1 MCVRIIDTILV
12 LPVLPHP
19 SVFSNTCR
27 CAGSDGQK
35 EALFACWCWILQGGT
50 SGLSLYVTKSLLE
63 ITKSQDSSRDPTP
76 LLRQGYLQLFAHD
89 HVEVASEN
97 TSKEG
102 DPPASLGK
110 LCQCLAVLPV
120 GEVLQSLH
128 HTREPTAGHS
138 TTTTTTTQKRISNFC
153 NPLLL
158 ISMWDESC
166 CVLPI
171 ASLTRCQLAVRQK
184 ENLIKD
190 VALFFWGVVWLGLA

>member
-12 LPVLPHP
+12 LPVLPRP

-89 HVEVASEN
+89 HVQVASEN

-102 DPPASLGK
+102 DPPAFLGK

-138 TTTTTTTQKRISNFC
+138 TTTTTTTQKRISNKFLQ
-153 NPLLL
+153 PSVTHFHVGWKLLCASHC
-158 ISMWDESC
+158 ISNKVSACSSSEGE
-166 CVLPI
+166 PH
-171 ASLTRCQLAVRQK
+171 
-184 ENLIKD
+184 
-190 VALFFWGVVWLGLA
+190 